1 MTDLVNLKKAFELL
15 DDDKDGKILYD
26 VKKISKIKKHN
37 KEEIERLKKTDS
49 TSLNDNILINF
60 DQFMNL
66 MIDNIIYNRQRF
78 GKEAVIYESDISN
91 VSCFICPNS
100 N

>member
-1 MTDLVNLKKAFELL
+1 MKDLMNLKKAFELL
-15 DDDKDGKILYD
+15 DEDKDGKILYD
-26 VKKISKIKKHN
+26 VKRISKIKKKN
-37 KEEIERLKKTDS
+37 EEEIERLKKS
-49 TSLNDNILINF
+49 SINDNILINF

-66 MIDNIIYNRQRF
+66 MTDNIIYNRQKF

>member
-1 MTDLVNLKKAFELL
+1 
-15 DDDKDGKILYD
+15 
-26 VKKISKIKKHN
+26 
-37 KEEIERLKKTDS
+37 
-49 TSLNDNILINF
+49 
-60 DQFMNL
+60 MNL
-66 MIDNIIYNRQRF
+66 MTDNIIYNRQKF

>member
-1 MTDLVNLKKAFELL
+1 MNLKKAFELL
-15 DDDKDGKILYD
+15 DEDKDGKILYD
-26 VKKISKIKKHN
+26 VKKISKIKKKKN
-37 KEEIERLKKTDS
+37 EEEIERLKNS
-49 TSLNDNILINF
+49 SMNDNILINF

-66 MIDNIIYNRQRF
+66 MTDNIIYNRQKF

>member
-1 MTDLVNLKKAFELL
+1 MKDLMNLKKAFELL
-15 DDDKDGKILYD
+15 DEDKDGKILYD
-26 VKKISKIKKHN
+26 VKKISKIKKKKN
-37 KEEIERLKKTDS
+37 EEEIERLKNS
-49 TSLNDNILINF
+49 SMNDNILINF

-66 MIDNIIYNRQRF
+66 MTDNIIYNRQKF

-91 VSCFICPNS
+91 VSCFICPSS

>member
-1 MTDLVNLKKAFELL
+1 MKDLMNLKKAFELL
-15 DDDKDGKILYD
+15 DEDKDGKILYD
-26 VKKISKIKKHN
+26 VKKISKIKKKKN
-37 KEEIERLKKTDS
+37 EEEIERLKNS
-49 TSLNDNILINF
+49 AMNDNILINF

-66 MIDNIIYNRQRF
+66 MTENIIYNRQKF

-91 VSCFICPNS
+91 VSCFICPSS

>member
-1 MTDLVNLKKAFELL
+1 MKDLMNLKKAFELL
-15 DDDKDGKILYD
+15 DEDKDGKILYD
-26 VKKISKIKKHN
+26 VKKISKIKKKRN
-37 KEEIERLKKTDS
+37 EEEIEKLKKS
-49 TSLNDNILINF
+49 SINDNILLNF

-66 MIDNIIYNRQRF
+66 MTENIIYNRQKF

-91 VSCFICPNS
+91 VSCFICPSS

>member
-1 MTDLVNLKKAFELL
+1 MNLKKAFELL
-15 DDDKDGKILYD
+15 DEDKDGKILYD
-26 VKKISKIKKHN
+26 VKKISKIKKKKN
-37 KEEIERLKKTDS
+37 EEEIERLKKS
-49 TSLNDNILINF
+49 SINDNILLNF

-66 MIDNIIYNRQRF
+66 MTENIIYNRQKF

-91 VSCFICPNS
+91 VSCFICPSS

>member
-1 MTDLVNLKKAFELL
+1 MNLKKAFELL
-15 DDDKDGKILYD
+15 DEDKDGKILYD
-26 VKKISKIKKHN
+26 VKKISKIKKKKN
-37 KEEIERLKKTDS
+37 EEEIERLKNS
-49 TSLNDNILINF
+49 AMNDNILINF

-66 MIDNIIYNRQRF
+66 MTDNIIYNRQKF

>member
-1 MTDLVNLKKAFELL
+1 MKDLMNLKKAFELL
-15 DDDKDGKILYD
+15 DEDKDGKILYD
-26 VKKISKIKKHN
+26 VKKISKIKKKRN
-37 KEEIERLKKTDS
+37 EEEIERLKKS
-49 TSLNDNILINF
+49 SINDNILINF

-66 MIDNIIYNRQRF
+66 MTDNIIYNRQKF

-91 VSCFICPNS
+91 VSCFICPSS

>member
-1 MTDLVNLKKAFELL
+1 MKDLMNLKKAFELL
-15 DDDKDGKILYD
+15 DEDKDGKILYD
-26 VKKISKIKKHN
+26 VKKISKIKKKKN
-37 KEEIERLKKTDS
+37 EEEIERLKKS
-49 TSLNDNILINF
+49 SINDNILINF

-66 MIDNIIYNRQRF
+66 MTDNIIYNRQKF

>member
-1 MTDLVNLKKAFELL
+1 MKDLMNLKKEFELL
-15 DDDKDGKILYD
+15 YEDKDEKILYD
-26 VKKISKIKKHN
+26 VKKISKIKKKKN
-37 KEEIERLKKTDS
+37 EEEIERLKNS
-49 TSLNDNILINF
+49 AMNDNILINF

-66 MIDNIIYNRQRF
+66 MTENIIYNRQKF

>member
-1 MTDLVNLKKAFELL
+1 MNLKKAFELL
-15 DDDKDGKILYD
+15 DEDKDGKILYD
-26 VKKISKIKKHN
+26 VKKISKIKKKKN
-37 KEEIERLKKTDS
+37 EEEIERLKNS
-49 TSLNDNILINF
+49 SMNDNILINF

-66 MIDNIIYNRQRF
+66 MTENIIYNRQKF

>member
-1 MTDLVNLKKAFELL
+1 MKDLMNLKKAFELL
-15 DDDKDGKILYD
+15 DEDKDGKILYD
-26 VKKISKIKKHN
+26 VKKISKIKKKKN
-37 KEEIERLKKTDS
+37 EEEIERLKNS
-49 TSLNDNILINF
+49 AMNDNILINF

-66 MIDNIIYNRQRF
+66 MTDNIIYNRQKF

-91 VSCFICPNS
+91 VSCFICPSS

>member
-1 MTDLVNLKKAFELL
+1 MKDLMNLKKAFELL
-15 DDDKDGKILYD
+15 DEDKDGKILYD
-26 VKKISKIKKHN
+26 VKKISKIKKKKN
-37 KEEIERLKKTDS
+37 EEEIERLKKS
-49 TSLNDNILINF
+49 SINDNILLNF

-66 MIDNIIYNRQRF
+66 MTENIIYNRQKF

-91 VSCFICPNS
+91 VSCFICPSS

>member
-1 MTDLVNLKKAFELL
+1 MKDLMNLKKAFELL
-15 DDDKDGKILYD
+15 DEDKDGKILYD
-26 VKKISKIKKHN
+26 VKKISKIKKKKN
-37 KEEIERLKKTDS
+37 EEEIERLKNS
-49 TSLNDNILINF
+49 SMNDNILINF

-66 MIDNIIYNRQRF
+66 MTDNIIYNRQKF

>member
-1 MTDLVNLKKAFELL
+1 MNLKKAFELL
-15 DDDKDGKILYD
+15 DEDKDGKILYD
-26 VKKISKIKKHN
+26 VKKISKIKKKKN
-37 KEEIERLKKTDS
+37 EEEIERLKNS
-49 TSLNDNILINF
+49 AMNDNILINF

-66 MIDNIIYNRQRF
+66 MTENIIYNRQKF

>member
-1 MTDLVNLKKAFELL
+1 MNLKKAFELL
-15 DDDKDGKILYD
+15 DEDKDGKILYD
-26 VKKISKIKKHN
+26 VKKISKIKKKKN
-37 KEEIERLKKTDS
+37 EEEIERLKNS
-49 TSLNDNILINF
+49 SMNDNILINF

-66 MIDNIIYNRQRF
+66 MTDNIIYNRQKF

-91 VSCFICPNS
+91 VSCFICPRS

>member
-1 MTDLVNLKKAFELL
+1 MKDLMNLKKAFELL
-15 DDDKDGKILYD
+15 DEDKDGKILYD
-26 VKKISKIKKHN
+26 VKKISKIKKKN
-37 KEEIERLKKTDS
+37 EEEIERLKKS
-49 TSLNDNILINF
+49 SINDNILLNF

-66 MIDNIIYNRQRF
+66 MTENIIYNRQKF

-91 VSCFICPNS
+91 VSCFICPSS

>member
-1 MTDLVNLKKAFELL
+1 MNLKKAFELL
-15 DDDKDGKILYD
+15 DEDKDGKILYD
-26 VKKISKIKKHN
+26 VKKISKIKKKKN
-37 KEEIERLKKTDS
+37 EEEIERLKKS
-49 TSLNDNILINF
+49 SINDNILLNF

-66 MIDNIIYNRQRF
+66 MTENIIYNRQKF

>member
-1 MTDLVNLKKAFELL
+1 MKDLMNLKKAFELL
-15 DDDKDGKILYD
+15 DEDKDGKILYD
-26 VKKISKIKKHN
+26 VKKISKIKKKKN
-37 KEEIERLKKTDS
+37 EEEIERLKN
-49 TSLNDNILINF
+49 TSMNDNILINF

-66 MIDNIIYNRQRF
+66 MTDNIIYNRQKF

-91 VSCFICPNS
+91 VSCFICPSS

>member
-1 MTDLVNLKKAFELL
+1 MKDLMNLKKAFELL
-15 DDDKDGKILYD
+15 DEDKDGKILYD
-26 VKKISKIKKHN
+26 VKKISKIKKKKN
-37 KEEIERLKKTDS
+37 EEEIERLKKS
-49 TSLNDNILINF
+49 SINDNILLNF

-66 MIDNIIYNRQRF
+66 MTENIIYNRQKF

>member
-1 MTDLVNLKKAFELL
+1 MKDLMNLKKAFELL
-15 DDDKDGKILYD
+15 DEDKDGKILYN
-26 VKKISKIKKHN
+26 VKKISKKKKKKN
-37 KEEIERLKKTDS
+37 EEEIERLKKS
-49 TSLNDNILINF
+49 SINDNILINF

-66 MIDNIIYNRQRF
+66 MTDNIIYNRQKF

>member
-1 MTDLVNLKKAFELL
+1 MKDLMNLKKAFELL
-15 DDDKDGKILYD
+15 DEDKDGKILYD
-26 VKKISKIKKHN
+26 VKKISKIKK
-37 KEEIERLKKTDS
+37 KKKEEEIERLKKS
-49 TSLNDNILINF
+49 SINDNILLNF

-66 MIDNIIYNRQRF
+66 MTENIIYNRQKF

>member
-1 MTDLVNLKKAFELL
+1 MNLKKAFELL
-15 DDDKDGKILYD
+15 DEDKDGKILYD
-26 VKKISKIKKHN
+26 VKKISKIKKKKN
-37 KEEIERLKKTDS
+37 EEEIERLKKS
-49 TSLNDNILINF
+49 SINDNILINF

-66 MIDNIIYNRQRF
+66 MTDNIIYNRQKF

-91 VSCFICPNS
+91 VSCFICPSS

>member
-1 MTDLVNLKKAFELL
+1 MKDLMNLKKAFELL
-15 DDDKDGKILYD
+15 DEDKDGKILYD
-26 VKKISKIKKHN
+26 VKKISKIKKKRN
-37 KEEIERLKKTDS
+37 EEEIEKLKKS
-49 TSLNDNILINF
+49 SINDNILLNF

-66 MIDNIIYNRQRF
+66 MTENIIYNRQKF

>member
-1 MTDLVNLKKAFELL
+1 MNLKKAFELL
-15 DDDKDGKILYD
+15 DEDKDGKILYD
-26 VKKISKIKKHN
+26 VKKISKIKKKKN
-37 KEEIERLKKTDS
+37 EEEIERLKKS
-49 TSLNDNILINF
+49 SINDNILINF

-66 MIDNIIYNRQRF
+66 MTENIIYNRQKF

>member
-1 MTDLVNLKKAFELL
+1 MKDLMNLKKAFELL
-15 DDDKDGKILYD
+15 DEDKDGKILYD
-26 VKKISKIKKHN
+26 VKKISKIKKKKN
-37 KEEIERLKKTDS
+37 EEEIERLKNS
-49 TSLNDNILINF
+49 SMNDNILINF

-66 MIDNIIYNRQRF
+66 MTENIIYNRQKF

>member
-1 MTDLVNLKKAFELL
+1 MNLKKAFELL
-15 DDDKDGKILYD
+15 DEDKDGKILYD
-26 VKKISKIKKHN
+26 VKKISKIKKKKN
-37 KEEIERLKKTDS
+37 EEEIERLKNS
-49 TSLNDNILINF
+49 AMNDNILINF

-66 MIDNIIYNRQRF
+66 MTENIIYNRQKF

-91 VSCFICPNS
+91 VSCFICPSS

>member
-1 MTDLVNLKKAFELL
+1 MNLKKAFELL
-15 DDDKDGKILYD
+15 DEDKDGKILYD
-26 VKKISKIKKHN
+26 VKKISKIKKKKN
-37 KEEIERLKKTDS
+37 EEEIERLKKS
-49 TSLNDNILINF
+49 SINDNILINF

-66 MIDNIIYNRQRF
+66 MTDNIIYNRQKF